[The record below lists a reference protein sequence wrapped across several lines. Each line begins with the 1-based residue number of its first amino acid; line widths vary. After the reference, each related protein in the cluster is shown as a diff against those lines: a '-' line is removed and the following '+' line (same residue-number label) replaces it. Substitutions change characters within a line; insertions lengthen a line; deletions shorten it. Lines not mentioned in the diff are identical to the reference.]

1 MDRRTFVNGVAGA
14 MAVSGASLLLP
25 RSLLAGLPEGTLQSE
40 GSFTL
45 PGKQALIKR
54 TFRPPNFETPVDQ
67 FTDVI
72 TPNDR
77 FFVRWHLASIPEID
91 ARTWRL
97 RIDGDAATQP
107 LDLTLEQLQR
117 DFEQVEIV
125 AVCMCSGN
133 RRGLSEPHV
142 PGVQWGY
149 GAMGNARWK
158 GVRLRD
164 LLARAGIGK
173 DAVEIAF
180 DGADRGAL
188 DPTPDFV
195 KSIPT
200 WKAMDENTLVAWEMN
215 GEPLPHWN
223 GAPARVVVPGWT
235 ATYWVK
241 KIETIRALG
250 QPLTNFWM
258 SKAYRIPKGRFATVD
273 RFVTQE
279 TAENTPITEIV
290 VNSLITNLRDG
301 QKVRAA
307 APLVI
312 KGMAWDAGYGIR
324 TVDMSVD
331 DGRSW
336 QSADLG
342 ADAGRFSFRPWQHVF
357 TPGKGRHVI
366 SARATNGL
374 GSTQVERLIF
384 NPAGYN
390 NNVRQRIGIEAA

>member
-1 MDRRTFVNGVAGA
+1 
-14 MAVSGASLLLP
+14 
-25 RSLLAGLPEGTLQSE
+25 
-40 GSFTL
+40 
-45 PGKQALIKR
+45 
-54 TFRPPNFETPVDQ
+54 
-67 FTDVI
+67 
-72 TPNDR
+72 
-77 FFVRWHLASIPEID
+77 
-91 ARTWRL
+91 
-97 RIDGDAATQP
+97 
-107 LDLTLEQLQR
+107 
-117 DFEQVEIV
+117 
-125 AVCMCSGN
+125 
-133 RRGLSEPHV
+133 
-142 PGVQWGY
+142 
-149 GAMGNARWK
+149 MGNARWK

-164 LLARAGIGK
+164 LLTKAGIGK
-173 DAVEIAF
+173 DAVEISF

-188 DPTPDFV
+188 DATPDFM

-215 GEPLPHWN
+215 GEPVPHWN

-241 KIETIRALG
+241 KVESIRALR
-250 QPLTNFWM
+250 QPLSNFWM
-258 SKAYRIPKGRFATVD
+258 SKAYRIPKGKFATVD

-290 VNSLITNLRDG
+290 VNSLITNLREG

-324 TVDMSVD
+324 TVDISVD

-342 ADAGRFSFRPWQHVF
+342 ADAGRYSFRPWQHVF

-374 GSTQVERLIF
+374 GATQVEKLIF

>member
-250 QPLTNFWM
+250 LPLTNFWM